1 MKHTMQYSVGD
12 EVAHVPSNEADEFN
26 SVAKSQ
32 NITPEPIFT
41 YRVSNKSGDVQQLD
55 VPKAEYEE
63 FAKTAAD
70 NGYKI
75 EPLRLMTMEDGTER
89 FFSARE
95 LRAFTRS
102 DEYLNSPDGVEA
114 KRRQE
119 AANAEMERME
129 AERPGFLSELGRNM
143 FTAGGIREV
152 AEDSAWAKPYAYA
165 NDLANALVGGL
176 LKGSAK
182 IEQGIGHLV
191 GSDWLVNDAKGGQA
205 LVERNLPTD
214 MLDTKKPGA
223 VNKVLDVGKGVAEVS
238 GEFAPSMIPG
248 VGQAYAASL
257 VGAGSTIR
265 YMQVYDDAIAHGC
278 EPERAIA
285 LASLGATVDAGQN
298 MLLMGKFKG
307 IWKGE
312 QAQLAQAAKEGLVRR
327 LTKDTLKTGAIMSG
341 GGMSQD
347 VIDQAAEGAYWLDVG
362 RTAKVGFD
370 QFIEGG
376 LFHLVNTGAHNAT
389 RIKWGDE
396 AKGIPAGAARD
407 MMEAPE
413 GRALVFSNS
422 PEAAQKIYMAR
433 RRGEN
438 VSRKMIE
445 DLGLSGD
452 TARTVADRNAI
463 GDRLV
468 EDYLAFKERVRTKM
482 DDVQAASLADEIASR
497 SDEGVNN
504 PAFEKVWFKAVE
516 QIKDARELDDPERRK
531 QIVDEAVKTTETKGE
546 RLLRQKAVAK
556 YNRERAAED
565 AERRA
570 ESEKAAAGEQQPMKV
585 ELYDVN
591 GNRIEP
597 VSAAEEPVKAPE
609 DAKKATETP
618 AEATK
623 QTAEAPVEVPKT
635 PDVRKSAENPPP
647 TASEEVAPNKE
658 TPVAP
663 SAPTPVLERP
673 AASAADE
680 APKKTAVEEYEGR
693 LGAKTKDGRPVAPFT
708 PGLRNGVGSTKDF
721 RDKRLAEMGTDF
733 EHATYEQLQQIT
745 NEKNEIE
752 NRSKKIEKDWYA
764 SLPDG
769 TIVHPGEGQ
778 AGCAIMKV
786 DGKWYN
792 LNADGKLDHQQL
804 DHNGKPLGSPYR
816 VEHNIG
822 SVTTPIPESSRVE
835 TPKTDAKSRVGQPEA
850 TPSAHTPVQER
861 PTESTAGEMVELS
874 SFRGYRIKGRS
885 SVYGEN
891 AHKLSKEDLDELE
904 RRVRAFIKIDGA
916 RRVSAADT
924 WNNAKE
930 RDYYKAELALSEF
943 EDTHPGTVSLDMIS
957 NGPQRQTT
965 QGIKSSIEWL
975 EGKVREEEAKKDGR
989 TSEIDGRTSEI
1000 ASDTELDY
1008 RSWLKKYKLRDSKK
1022 LRAEFERRLKFAKSL
1037 EENPPADTPN
1047 TEADGA
1053 HSTNA
1058 VQEDVSEAVLDR
1070 PTETRAG
1077 GSSPKERF
1085 EQRVVLGRGGNKV
1098 VAAVGKVL
1106 SKEQAEHVAKALE
1119 AAGVKYPSVVEKQ
1132 GKYSVSYFSSED
1144 TDKVISVINEL
1155 KQKTKSEIKKES
1167 EENAAEERARLAEQE
1182 RTLFLQNHGAE
1193 SGIVEKM
1200 GFVNNTQKQAVVD
1213 AMLDNPTNKDWR
1225 RHLSI
1230 QSGKVL
1236 KFLKE
1241 NGVDVSAIKDPDSL
1255 RKALIDFK
1263 ENTASTKAEP
1273 PDESATGAKNQPE
1286 VSEKRV
1292 GKPASPELEQKN
1304 GTNSRS
1310 LSDAV
1315 RELMA
1320 AKDDLR
1326 SVERPT
1332 WTDKDTAEDKQKY
1345 HDEIIAPREKRIA
1358 ELEAEID
1365 SKRAPATDFE
1375 PFNGKTNPKKA
1386 AKLVADF
1393 VLNPSVGT
1401 NSSIMSPFH
1410 DKKNGV
1416 VVATDGRIMIA
1427 TKHGFDPNGKSDDAF
1442 PNWKELVKFTEQY
1455 IASNGGSTVSVNPT
1469 AIIGACKNAVR
1480 FARTTGADEDKTIIA
1495 IKFGDRVK
1503 LYSTK
1508 YMMKAAKA
1516 MEANGISEIT
1526 SGNGTGPSIAKN
1538 ADTTIIL
1545 AGLRGVDPNDVGR
1558 FDGADIVVNGHNG
1571 RIIAAPERTDT
1582 GYQYGHERLDQLKA
1596 DYESYR
1602 ARNVKTAKDTNLYKL
1617 IVEAR
1622 KKGVS
1627 DPKAIYDGGKLNNKF
1642 DQLKP
1647 ELKEDFAK
1655 WVNAESDEKTAEL
1668 IAEYMMENDKY
1679 PSNKKERLREIA
1691 KIEKRI
1697 GAEDEIEGLI
1707 MRSDEARRFLGTD
1720 KPKAEAKPVEE
1731 KKAADENPVA
1741 EDKPVEP
1748 TNGGED
1754 PADEPSRTKESVR
1767 LGFEISDL
1775 IFKHLKAQATAKNN
1789 ASGRKLKD
1797 EAKAALVNR
1806 LSSLTDAEYADV
1818 KGRLKEIMS
1827 DAGLDPKKSGY
1838 VQAIFNAETAKR
1850 NAAKPKQEPKK
1861 LSLADAI
1868 AERVK
1873 SVEKEDWTAADKA
1886 TDAIR
1891 EAMESAT
1898 DEELASAYKDAA
1910 SKSTNVH
1917 RGIASELK
1925 HEIEGRGKTVRD
1937 TSELDSYLAG
1947 KKPMEAARIRKT
1959 LEKRIDFGGDV
1970 GVTTEAELVDKA
1982 VKGGKSVVTAEVTTS
1997 KSGKPKVNFLMDGN
2011 FITATAANYAKA
2023 RGVKTDENS
2032 LARASEHLTLYSAV
2046 DAHETYMKSKGFTG
2060 GRIESYTSDKA
2071 IEELLLQ
2078 RRFSNPLT
2086 PSDNVLAKA
2095 LREVKD
2101 ARIKRGDWD
2110 PGSVLGKDTKP
2121 AEPEAPKAKP
2131 GKFTDS
2137 VYETYRSELSFRDG
2151 AKIFA
2156 EDALDT
2162 ARAKLDERIKKA
2174 EKAMEDSRGDNGTYK
2189 DEAAFD
2195 ENAELVETLKGKRK
2209 ELNEIGERIKHGFDD
2224 RAPKGE
2230 THAWLREV
2238 LSDINS
2244 VEKIDDYED
2253 IGDFVSRRGE
2263 KRTGIKSIDKFN
2275 DKWYDEIDGRADP
2288 STIGYGIEISW
2299 NEADRRIAD
2308 YARTY
2313 LEEDISFDKGVYDK
2327 LSDAEKRAFDKLVDK
2342 LDDAKDM
2349 ALNTDSTIEDARRYV
2364 EAHEAIRTYEESAKK
2379 YQSLMRD
2386 KDGRPVLFTD
2396 KGRADEMA
2404 RDAAGGMV
2412 RAIGSGD
2419 KSAAGSAES
2428 ALRLS
2433 VENGAEI
2440 PSKADVEKMA
2450 AELPEAKR
2458 EAFVKYMDGWREYAK
2473 SMKDKPS
2480 IADEASKLADEVD
2493 AAIAVEEAESA
2504 SGRPD
2509 SAPSGRGTG
2518 ALPQDEPLPQGTTT
2532 TGKMRGIVTPQS
2544 FLKEA
2549 RKLFPDVAIRGKGT
2563 MRMPKWAAGHF
2574 EGAYR
2579 VIRSRDMNAI
2589 RTITHELGHELEYLT
2604 RYDLPR
2610 TPAAKRDLS
2619 DLGHQLYPSGPG
2631 MPKPNSYI
2639 GEGFAEYIRGYICNA
2654 QNLHQVAPD
2663 MDAWFRGNFKA
2674 KHPEIVKKID
2684 RLRDMVQT
2692 MKEQSAADT
2701 LRGFRHPATT
2711 VVERAWKKVTEFAS
2725 SENWNDS
2732 ASTILKGMKKSG
2744 IDKLFHWQDEF
2755 RELEAAVKAG
2765 DTVRA
2770 QRLAA
2775 SVSDKIANHPYL
2787 FPTITRGTAS
2797 QRVMDMARHGT
2808 TSLLGNVKT
2817 GESLKEIF
2825 SDFSHKEQEAW
2836 KDYAVARHGLEN
2848 YYAKGLEFGM
2858 PKDVLEEVVRQ
2869 YDSPKFQQALQRVTD
2884 YSHRILHLG
2893 VDSGLISQET
2903 YDSIVQNH
2911 PIYIRVTRR
2920 KAEDGAGTKQGGAAI
2935 NKRTG
2940 GFENILD
2947 PIDAMLMDQ
2956 EKFLRACFQ
2965 ARSMQLIVGAA
2976 NRAKLANLKSIRD
2989 NGGPNTSTVNPANQS
3004 HIAVGAYW
3012 PIEVP
3017 NAQEKVTF
3025 AAGKLKQG
3033 LKEAADDYSARTGED
3048 AIPIH
3053 EFINDLATYTDPMGN
3068 ASMLSIFRD
3077 KPSNGKHNLV
3087 SVYVDGRLHTYELP
3101 DMKWANM
3108 LTDVYDKSDFN
3119 RAERMFGL
3127 ATAGIRLGATTI
3139 NPGFAIRNGIRD
3151 SLHSAVM
3158 SESGALPML
3167 GTLNGMLNQLT
3178 GKEAAQMFR
3187 SMGGHMSDLVG
3198 ITKEQKWH
3206 HGGQVALAQNPL
3218 QSLQAYGVVDWALM
3232 KPVIKVTSD
3241 ILSLPE
3247 LGPRIREFNGILQKC
3262 RAAGLTEDVSAMLAM
3277 SHAKDVSID
3286 FQRAGRYMKHI
3297 NHYYPFSNAMWR
3309 GTEQS
3314 ARNLG
3319 LLNALPHQFEDRNLQ
3334 RGMKTV
3340 GKGLAYITSWAAT
3353 LAMLEMS
3360 GDEEDRRQAFEREP
3374 KEKWEYEHV
3383 GDWRIPLPFEMGY
3396 IFGALPKAAV
3406 YEMYGDKGAIKE
3418 CLKSFS
3424 QAIPLKYLDPEIA
3437 LGSVSLFTPI
3447 IGLLKNEDYRGRAIV
3462 PEHIKENR
3470 VKEDW
3475 YTQYTT
3481 ELSKKIGGAIGES
3494 PAQIEYL
3501 LDSYT
3506 GGLYRRTALAVENIG
3521 DTSRLQQ
3528 GRGFSMLDTLRAR
3541 PQANRLV
3548 GDFYKFGEEAKQK
3561 LGSGKISLE
3570 EYGKF
3575 ASMNGTKE
3583 ELTAKFNAMREIRA
3597 DKSIPLAEQDER
3609 VNEIAKEV
3617 NDAIR
3622 DFNARDDYRQRGIA
3636 YAASHLTGSTLESL
3650 DDETR
3655 RQYTDLLKDVPTGEI
3670 VQALIRFGNETVLV
3684 KQKGVKVP
3692 HQRWSNKNINER
3704 VNRLLMIMQRR

>member
-119 AANAEMERME
+119 EANAEMARME

-152 AEDSAWAKPYAYA
+152 AEDSAWARPYAYA

-452 TARTVADRNAI
+452 TSRTVADRNAI

-546 RLLRQKAVAK
+546 RLQRQRAVAK

-570 ESEKAAAGEQQPMKV
+570 EAEKAAAGEQKPMKV

-591 GNRIEP
+591 GKRIEP

-609 DAKKATETP
+609 EAMESPETP
-618 AEATK
+618 AETTK
-623 QTAEAPVEVPKT
+623 TTSEAPVEVPKT
-635 PDVRKSAENPPP
+635 PDARESAENPPP
-647 TASEEVAPNKE
+647 TASAEAGTNKE

-663 SAPTPVLERP
+663 SAPSPVLARP
-673 AASAADE
+673 AASATAEKPAEPETRIGIVERTARGNAAGLVDSPSASMSAIVPEEAYGAIRQLDREHDIVKVLGRIATNKSGTVYIDVAERVGGNIIGKRYFIDTHRGTHELQGGSVDHTEEWRSSGYLDELDNTNHAGSGKE
-680 APKKTAVEEYEGR
+680 APKTAPDVPKTAEVVSKTETAAPEASSESGARYSEWSDKMLNER
-693 LGAKTKDGRPVAPFT
+693 LARLKMSRASITEKNKNRTASKNVIDREISAIEAEIAKRNPPESGSVASADM
-708 PGLRNGVGSTKDF
+708 NDAKKSTKTTENP
-721 RDKRLAEMGTDF
+721 AE
-733 EHATYEQLQQIT
+733 
-745 NEKNEIE
+745 K
-752 NRSKKIEKDWYA
+752 
-764 SLPDG
+764 P
-769 TIVHPGEGQ
+769 
-778 AGCAIMKV
+778 AG
-786 DGKWYN
+786 G
-792 LNADGKLDHQQL
+792 
-804 DHNGKPLGSPYR
+804 
-816 VEHNIG
+816 
-822 SVTTPIPESSRVE
+822 
-835 TPKTDAKSRVGQPEA
+835 
-850 TPSAHTPVQER
+850 
-861 PTESTAGEMVELS
+861 
-874 SFRGYRIKGRS
+874 
-885 SVYGEN
+885 
-891 AHKLSKEDLDELE
+891 
-904 RRVRAFIKIDGA
+904 
-916 RRVSAADT
+916 ADT
-924 WNNAKE
+924 
-930 RDYYKAELALSEF
+930 
-943 EDTHPGTVSLDMIS
+943 
-957 NGPQRQTT
+957 
-965 QGIKSSIEWL
+965 
-975 EGKVREEEAKKDGR
+975 
-989 TSEIDGRTSEI
+989 
-1000 ASDTELDY
+1000 
-1008 RSWLKKYKLRDSKK
+1008 
-1022 LRAEFERRLKFAKSL
+1022 
-1037 EENPPADTPN
+1037 
-1047 TEADGA
+1047 
-1053 HSTNA
+1053 
-1058 VQEDVSEAVLDR
+1058 
-1070 PTETRAG
+1070 
-1077 GSSPKERF
+1077 
-1085 EQRVVLGRGGNKV
+1085 
-1098 VAAVGKVL
+1098 
-1106 SKEQAEHVAKALE
+1106 
-1119 AAGVKYPSVVEKQ
+1119 
-1132 GKYSVSYFSSED
+1132 
-1144 TDKVISVINEL
+1144 
-1155 KQKTKSEIKKES
+1155 
-1167 EENAAEERARLAEQE
+1167 
-1182 RTLFLQNHGAE
+1182 
-1193 SGIVEKM
+1193 
-1200 GFVNNTQKQAVVD
+1200 
-1213 AMLDNPTNKDWR
+1213 
-1225 RHLSI
+1225 
-1230 QSGKVL
+1230 
-1236 KFLKE
+1236 
-1241 NGVDVSAIKDPDSL
+1241 
-1255 RKALIDFK
+1255 
-1263 ENTASTKAEP
+1263 
-1273 PDESATGAKNQPE
+1273 
-1286 VSEKRV
+1286 
-1292 GKPASPELEQKN
+1292 QKN

-1345 HDEIIAPREKRIA
+1345 HDEIIAPREKRIS

-1365 SKRAPATDFE
+1365 SKRAPATDFAD
-1375 PFNGKTNPKKA
+1375 FYGKPDPKKA
-1386 AKLVADF
+1386 AKVLADF
-1393 VLNPSVGT
+1393 TYKQDKKEVSKKIHDDLSRVY
-1401 NSSIMSPFH
+1401 H
-1410 DKKNGV
+1410 DKKAGLA
-1416 VVATDGRIMIA
+1416 VASDGRILIA
-1427 TKHGFDPNGKSDDAF
+1427 SKHGFDPNADNGDVAF
-1442 PNWKELVKFTEQY
+1442 PNWRHIVGPTDTNSKLAAK
-1455 IASNGGSTVSVNPT
+1455 VNPT
-1469 AIIGACKNAVR
+1469 ELAKVC
-1480 FARTTGADEDKTIIA
+1480 KTISSLAKATDGEGEHGPLVA
-1495 IKFGDRVK
+1495 INFGGNHVSYFSASQLAK
-1503 LYSTK
+1503 V
-1508 YMMKAAKA
+1508 AKA
-1516 MEANGISEIT
+1516 MEANGITELRTSEEFNHPAIASNGDTSIVIMPYHISDIET
-1526 SGNGTGPSIAKN
+1526 SG
-1538 ADTTIIL
+1538 
-1545 AGLRGVDPNDVGR
+1545 RGDWSH
-1558 FDGADIVVNGHNG
+1558 FIVNGHNG
-1571 RIIAAPERTDT
+1571 RIITAPERTDT

-1731 KKAADENPVA
+1731 KKAADEKPVA

-1806 LSSLTDAEYADV
+1806 ISSLTDAEYADV

-1850 NAAKPKQEPKK
+1850 NAAKRNAAKPKQEPKAELSSVYENEAVKSAYDKIVDANIDLEAAKKKPNNTMEQVAIAKRRDAARKELAAALKDIDTAALEKSKDEILGGITPEEVKKKGYLALLGRNSTDMIHAIEKELKAREAEPAKAEQKK

-2032 LARASEHLTLYSAV
+2032 LARASEHLTLYAAV
-2046 DAHETYMKSKGFTG
+2046 DAYEARMKSKGFTG
-2060 GRIESYTSDKA
+2060 GKIESYTSDKD
-2071 IEELLLQ
+2071 IENLLLQ
-2078 RRFSNPLT
+2078 RKFSNPLI
-2086 PSDNVLAKA
+2086 PADNVLANA
-2095 LREVKD
+2095 LREVKE
-2101 ARIKRGDWD
+2101 ARIKRGDWN
-2110 PGSVLGKDTKP
+2110 PGSVLGKEAKP

-2162 ARAKLDERIKKA
+2162 ARAKLDERIEKA

-2288 STIGYGIEISW
+2288 STIDYGIETSW
-2299 NEADRRIAD
+2299 TEADRRIAD

-2313 LEEDISFDKGVYDK
+2313 LEEDISFDKDVYDK

-2493 AAIAVEEAESA
+2493 AAIAAEEAEGT

-2509 SAPSGRGTG
+2509 AAPSGRGTG

-2549 RKLFPDVAIRGKGT
+2549 RRLFPDVAIRGKGT
-2563 MRMPKWAAGHF
+2563 MRMSKWAAGHF

-2825 SDFSHKEQEAW
+2825 ADFSHKEQEAW

-2903 YDSIVQNH
+2903 YDSIVKNH
-2911 PIYIRVTRR
+2911 PIYVRITRR

-3087 SVYVDGRLHTYELP
+3087 SVYVDGKLHTYELP

-3119 RAERMFGL
+3119 WAERTFGL

-3158 SESGALPML
+3158 SESGAIPML

-3198 ITKEQKWH
+3198 VTKEQKWE
-3206 HGGQVALAQNPL
+3206 HGGKVALAQNKL
-3218 QSLQAYGVVDWALM
+3218 QLMKSYGWDWLLM
-3232 KPVIKVTSD
+3232 KPVIKATSD
-3241 ILSLPE
+3241 ILSYPE
-3247 LGPRIREFNGILQKC
+3247 LGPRVREFNGILQKC

-3277 SHAKDVSID
+3277 SHAKDISID

-3297 NHYYPFSNAMWR
+3297 NHFIPFSNAMWR
-3309 GTEQS
+3309 GTEQTV
-3314 ARNLG
+3314 RNLG

-3360 GDEEDRRQAFEREP
+3360 GDEEYRRQAFEREP

-3424 QAIPLKYLDPEIA
+3424 QAIPSKYLDPEIA

-3462 PEHIKENR
+3462 PDHIKENR

-3670 VQALIRFGNETVLV
+3670 VQALIRFGNETILV

>member
-55 VPKAEYEE
+55 VPKAEYDE

-119 AANAEMERME
+119 AANAEMARIK

-143 FTAGGIREV
+143 FTSGGIREV
-152 AEDSAWAKPYAYA
+152 AEDSAWARPYAYA

-238 GEFAPSMIPG
+238 GEFAPSIIPG

-482 DDVQAASLADEIASR
+482 DDVQAASLAEEIASR

-546 RLLRQKAVAK
+546 RLQRQKAVAK

-570 ESEKAAAGEQQPMKV
+570 EAEKSAAGEQQPMKV

-591 GNRIEP
+591 GKRIEP
-597 VSAAEEPVKAPE
+597 VSAAEEPVKASEPP
-609 DAKKATETP
+609 ETP
-618 AEATK
+618 AETPKTPPEAH
-623 QTAEAPVEVPKT
+623 AEMPKT
-635 PDVRKSAENPPP
+635 PDARESAENPSP
-647 TASEEVAPNKE
+647 TASAEAGPNKE

-663 SAPTPVLERP
+663 SAPSPVL
-673 AASAADE
+673 A
-680 APKKTAVEEYEGR
+680 
-693 LGAKTKDGRPVAPFT
+693 
-708 PGLRNGVGSTKDF
+708 
-721 RDKRLAEMGTDF
+721 
-733 EHATYEQLQQIT
+733 
-745 NEKNEIE
+745 
-752 NRSKKIEKDWYA
+752 
-764 SLPDG
+764 
-769 TIVHPGEGQ
+769 
-778 AGCAIMKV
+778 
-786 DGKWYN
+786 
-792 LNADGKLDHQQL
+792 
-804 DHNGKPLGSPYR
+804 
-816 VEHNIG
+816 
-822 SVTTPIPESSRVE
+822 
-835 TPKTDAKSRVGQPEA
+835 
-850 TPSAHTPVQER
+850 
-861 PTESTAGEMVELS
+861 
-874 SFRGYRIKGRS
+874 
-885 SVYGEN
+885 
-891 AHKLSKEDLDELE
+891 
-904 RRVRAFIKIDGA
+904 
-916 RRVSAADT
+916 
-924 WNNAKE
+924 
-930 RDYYKAELALSEF
+930 
-943 EDTHPGTVSLDMIS
+943 
-957 NGPQRQTT
+957 
-965 QGIKSSIEWL
+965 
-975 EGKVREEEAKKDGR
+975 
-989 TSEIDGRTSEI
+989 
-1000 ASDTELDY
+1000 
-1008 RSWLKKYKLRDSKK
+1008 
-1022 LRAEFERRLKFAKSL
+1022 
-1037 EENPPADTPN
+1037 
-1047 TEADGA
+1047 
-1053 HSTNA
+1053 
-1058 VQEDVSEAVLDR
+1058 R

-1085 EQRVVLGRGGNKV
+1085 EQRVILGRGVNKV

-1155 KQKTKSEIKKES
+1155 NPKTKSEIKRES
-1167 EENAAEERARLAEQE
+1167 EEKAAEERARLAEQE
-1182 RTLFLQNHGAE
+1182 RTLFLQKHGAE

-1273 PDESATGAKNQPE
+1273 PDESATGVKNQPE

-1292 GKPASPELEQKN
+1292 GKPESPELEQKN
-1304 GTNSRS
+1304 GTKPRS

-1401 NSSIMSPFH
+1401 NSSVMYPFH

-1442 PNWKELVKFTEQY
+1442 PNWKELVKFTEQD

-1480 FARTTGADEDKTIIA
+1480 FARTTGADEDRTFIA

-1731 KKAADENPVA
+1731 KKAADEKPVA

-1850 NAAKPKQEPKK
+1850 NAAKPKQEPKAESSSVYENEAVKSAYDKIVDANIDLEAAKKKPNNMMEQVAIAKRRDAARKELAAALKDVDTAALEKSKDEILGGITPEEVKRKGYFALLGRHSTDMIHAIEKELKAREAEPAKAEQKK

-1959 LEKRIDFGGDV
+1959 LEKRIDFGGYV

-2032 LARASEHLTLYSAV
+2032 LARASEHLTLYAAV
-2046 DAHETYMKSKGFTG
+2046 DAYEARMKSKGFTG
-2060 GRIESYTSDKA
+2060 GKIESYTSDKD
-2071 IEELLLQ
+2071 IENLLLQ
-2078 RRFSNPLT
+2078 RKFSNPLI
-2086 PSDNVLAKA
+2086 PADNVLANA
-2095 LREVKD
+2095 LREVKE
-2101 ARIKRGDWD
+2101 ARIKRGDWN
-2110 PGSVLGKDTKP
+2110 PGSVLGKEAKP
-2121 AEPEAPKAKP
+2121 AEPETTKAKP

-2162 ARAKLDERIKKA
+2162 ARAKLDERIEKA

-2209 ELNEIGERIKHGFDD
+2209 ELNEIGERIKHGFHD

-2288 STIGYGIEISW
+2288 STIDYGIETSW
-2299 NEADRRIAD
+2299 TEADRRIAD

-2313 LEEDISFDKGVYDK
+2313 LEEDISFDKDVYDK

-2428 ALRLS
+2428 ALLLS

-2493 AAIAVEEAESA
+2493 AAIAAEEAEGA

-2509 SAPSGRGTG
+2509 AAPSGRGTG

-2808 TSLLGNVKT
+2808 TSLLGNTRT

-2825 SDFSHKEQEAW
+2825 ADFSHKEQEAW

-3048 AIPIH
+3048 AIPLH

-3077 KPSNGKHNLV
+3077 KPSQGKHNLV
-3087 SVYVDGRLHTYELP
+3087 SVYVDGKLHTYELP

-3119 RAERMFGL
+3119 WAERAFGF

-3198 ITKEQKWH
+3198 ITKEQKWE
-3206 HGGQVALAQNPL
+3206 HGGKVALAQNKL
-3218 QSLQAYGVVDWALM
+3218 QLMKSYGWDWLLM
-3232 KPVIKVTSD
+3232 KPVIKATSD
-3241 ILSLPE
+3241 ILSFPE
-3247 LGPRIREFNGILQKC
+3247 LGPRVREFNCILQKC

-3277 SHAKDVSID
+3277 SHAKDISID

-3297 NHYYPFSNAMWR
+3297 NHFYPFSNAMWR
-3309 GTEQS
+3309 GTEQTV
-3314 ARNLG
+3314 RNLG

-3360 GDEEDRRQAFEREP
+3360 GDEEERRQAFEREP

-3462 PEHIKENR
+3462 PDHIKENR

-3506 GGLYRRTALAVENIG
+3506 GGFYRRTALAVENIG

-3561 LGSGKISLE
+3561 LGSGKLSLE

-3704 VNRLLMIMQRR
+3704 VNRLLMLMQKR

>member
-152 AEDSAWAKPYAYA
+152 AEDSAWARPYAYA

-191 GSDWLVNDAKGGQA
+191 GSDWLVNDANGGQA

-312 QAQLAQAAKEGLVRR
+312 QAQLARAAKEGLVRR

-497 SDEGVNN
+497 SDEGMNN

-531 QIVDEAVKTTETKGE
+531 QIVDDAVKTTETKGE
-546 RLLRQKAVAK
+546 RLQRQKAVAK

-570 ESEKAAAGEQQPMKV
+570 EAEKAAAGEQQPMKV

-591 GNRIEP
+591 GKRIEP
-597 VSAAEEPVKAPE
+597 VSVSEEPVKVPEEAQKAPE
-609 DAKKATETP
+609 TH
-618 AEATK
+618 AEAPK
-623 QTAEAPVEVPKT
+623 PTAEAPVEAPKT
-635 PDVRKSAENPPP
+635 PDARESAENPSP
-647 TASEEVAPNKE
+647 TASAEAGPNKE

-663 SAPTPVLERP
+663 SAPSHVLARP
-673 AASAADE
+673 AASAPAE
-680 APKKTAVEEYEGR
+680 APKTEAKTPAETPKAESEGVHETGETVPEAGKEAPKTAPDVPKTAEVVSKTETAAPEASSES
-693 LGAKTKDGRPVAPFT
+693 GARY
-708 PGLRNGVGSTKDF
+708 SEWS
-721 RDKRLAEMGTDF
+721 DKMLNERLARLKMSR
-733 EHATYEQLQQIT
+733 ASIT
-745 NEKNEIE
+745 EKNKNRTASKNVVDREI
-752 NRSKKIEKDWYA
+752 SAIEAEIAKRN
-764 SLPDG
+764 P
-769 TIVHPGEGQ
+769 PE
-778 AGCAIMKV
+778 
-786 DGKWYN
+786 
-792 LNADGKLDHQQL
+792 
-804 DHNGKPLGSPYR
+804 
-816 VEHNIG
+816 IG
-822 SVTTPIPESSRVE
+822 SVASADMN
-835 TPKTDAKSRVGQPEA
+835 DAKKS
-850 TPSAHTPVQER
+850 TKT
-861 PTESTAGEMVELS
+861 TENPAEKPAG
-874 SFRGYRIKGRS
+874 G
-885 SVYGEN
+885 
-891 AHKLSKEDLDELE
+891 
-904 RRVRAFIKIDGA
+904 
-916 RRVSAADT
+916 ADT
-924 WNNAKE
+924 
-930 RDYYKAELALSEF
+930 
-943 EDTHPGTVSLDMIS
+943 
-957 NGPQRQTT
+957 
-965 QGIKSSIEWL
+965 
-975 EGKVREEEAKKDGR
+975 
-989 TSEIDGRTSEI
+989 
-1000 ASDTELDY
+1000 
-1008 RSWLKKYKLRDSKK
+1008 
-1022 LRAEFERRLKFAKSL
+1022 
-1037 EENPPADTPN
+1037 
-1047 TEADGA
+1047 
-1053 HSTNA
+1053 
-1058 VQEDVSEAVLDR
+1058 
-1070 PTETRAG
+1070 
-1077 GSSPKERF
+1077 
-1085 EQRVVLGRGGNKV
+1085 
-1098 VAAVGKVL
+1098 
-1106 SKEQAEHVAKALE
+1106 
-1119 AAGVKYPSVVEKQ
+1119 
-1132 GKYSVSYFSSED
+1132 
-1144 TDKVISVINEL
+1144 
-1155 KQKTKSEIKKES
+1155 
-1167 EENAAEERARLAEQE
+1167 
-1182 RTLFLQNHGAE
+1182 
-1193 SGIVEKM
+1193 
-1200 GFVNNTQKQAVVD
+1200 
-1213 AMLDNPTNKDWR
+1213 
-1225 RHLSI
+1225 
-1230 QSGKVL
+1230 
-1236 KFLKE
+1236 
-1241 NGVDVSAIKDPDSL
+1241 
-1255 RKALIDFK
+1255 
-1263 ENTASTKAEP
+1263 
-1273 PDESATGAKNQPE
+1273 
-1286 VSEKRV
+1286 
-1292 GKPASPELEQKN
+1292 QKN

-1365 SKRAPATDFE
+1365 SKRSPATEFE

-1401 NSSIMSPFH
+1401 NSSMMSPFH

-1442 PNWKELVKFTEQY
+1442 PNWKELVKVTEQD

-1480 FARTTGADEDKTIIA
+1480 FARATGADVDKTCIA

-1503 LYSTK
+1503 LYNAE

-1538 ADTTIIL
+1538 SDTTIII
-1545 AGLRGVDPNDVGR
+1545 AGLRGMDPNDVGR
-1558 FDGADIVVNGHNG
+1558 FDGANVVVNGHNG
-1571 RIIAAPERTDT
+1571 RIISAPSRTDT
-1582 GYQYGHERLDQLKA
+1582 GYQYGHERLKRER
-1596 DYESYR
+1596 ESYE
-1602 ARNVKTAKDTNLYKL
+1602 KYQKEKL
-1617 IVEAR
+1617 DFAR
-1622 KKGVS
+1622 KTTFYAAIEKAMKAGET
-1627 DPKAIYDGGKLNNKF
+1627 DPEKIYDSTLPPEGSRKSF
-1642 DQLKP
+1642 DTPFAKLKP
-1647 ELKEDFAK
+1647 EVQKDFTNI
-1655 WVNAESDEKTAEL
+1655 VNSKDMDEVAQK
-1668 IAEYMMENDKY
+1668 IAEYAMEHDH
-1679 PSNKKERLREIA
+1679 SGHDRKEMLRKIT

-1707 MRSDEARRFLGTD
+1707 MRSDEARKFLGID
-1720 KPKAEAKPVEE
+1720 KPKAEAKPSGT
-1731 KKAADENPVA
+1731 KA
-1741 EDKPVEP
+1741 EDKPVVQKPAEDKTAAVEKPAEP
-1748 TNGGED
+1748 TKVED
-1754 PADEPSRTKESVR
+1754 APAEEVSDAKKSAR

-1797 EAKAALVNR
+1797 EAKAALVDR

-1827 DAGLDPKKSGY
+1827 DAGIDPKKSGY

-1850 NAAKPKQEPKK
+1850 NAAKPKREPKAESSSVYENEAVKSAYDKIVDANIDLEAAKKKPNNMMEQVAIAKRRDAARKELAAALKDVDTAALEKSKDEILGGITPEEVKKKGYLALLGRHSTDMIHAIEKELKAREAEPAKAEQKK

-1937 TSELDSYLAG
+1937 TIELDSYLAG

-1982 VKGGKSVVTAEVTTS
+1982 VKGGKSVVTAVVTTS
-1997 KSGKPKVNFLMDGN
+1997 KNGKPKVNFLMDGN

-2032 LARASEHLTLYSAV
+2032 LARASEHLTLYAAV
-2046 DAHETYMKSKGFTG
+2046 DAYEARMKSKGFTG
-2060 GRIESYTSDKA
+2060 GKIESYTSDKD
-2071 IEELLLQ
+2071 IENLLLQ
-2078 RRFSNPLT
+2078 RKFSNPLI
-2086 PSDNVLAKA
+2086 PADNVLANA
-2095 LREVKD
+2095 LREVKE
-2101 ARIKRGDWD
+2101 ARIKRGDWN
-2110 PGSVLGKDTKP
+2110 PGSVLGKEAKP
-2121 AEPEAPKAKP
+2121 AEPETPKAKP

-2162 ARAKLDERIKKA
+2162 ARAKLDERIEKA

-2195 ENAELVETLKGKRK
+2195 GNAELVETLKGKRK

-2288 STIGYGIEISW
+2288 STIDYGIETSW
-2299 NEADRRIAD
+2299 TEADRRIAD

-2313 LEEDISFDKGVYDK
+2313 LEEDISFDKDVYDK

-2493 AAIAVEEAESA
+2493 AAIAAEEAEGA

-2509 SAPSGRGTG
+2509 AAPSGRGTG

-2631 MPKPNSYI
+2631 TPKPNSYI

-2770 QRLAA
+2770 QRLAV

-2808 TSLLGNVKT
+2808 TSLLGNTRT

-2825 SDFSHKEQEAW
+2825 ADFSHKEQEAW

-3077 KPSNGKHNLV
+3077 KPSQGKHNLV
-3087 SVYVDGRLHTYELP
+3087 SVYVDGKLHTYELP

-3470 VKEDW
+3470 IKEDW

>member
-55 VPKAEYEE
+55 IPKAEYDE

-102 DEYLNSPDGVEA
+102 DEYLNSPDGAEA
-114 KRRQE
+114 KKRQE
-119 AANAEMERME
+119 ALKAEWARMD
-129 AERPGFLSELGRNM
+129 AERPGFWSELGKNL
-143 FTAGGIREV
+143 FTANGIREV
-152 AEDSAWAKPYAYA
+152 AEESAWAKPYAYA

-182 IEQGIGHLV
+182 IEQGVGHLV

-205 LVERNLPTD
+205 WVERNLPTD

-265 YMQVYDDAIAHGC
+265 YMQVYDDAIQHGC

-389 RIKWGDE
+389 RIKWGDD

-422 PEAAQKIYMAR
+422 PEAAEKIYMAR

-497 SDEGVNN
+497 SEEGVNN

-531 QIVDEAVKTTETKGE
+531 QIVDEAVKTTETRGE
-546 RLLRQKAVAK
+546 RLQRQRAVAK

-570 ESEKAAAGEQQPMKV
+570 EAEKAAAGEQKQMKV

-591 GNRIEP
+591 GKRIEP
-597 VSAAEEPVKAPE
+597 NPSVKAPE
-609 DAKKATETP
+609 EAPEAPETP
-618 AEATK
+618 AETPK
-623 QTAEAPVEVPKT
+623 TTPEAPAEVPKT
-635 PDVRKSAENPPP
+635 PDARESAENPSP
-647 TASEEVAPNKE
+647 TASAEAGPNKE

-663 SAPTPVLERP
+663 SAPSPVLARP
-673 AASAADE
+673 AASAPAE
-680 APKKTAVEEYEGR
+680 APKTE
-693 LGAKTKDGRPVAPFT
+693 AKTPA
-708 PGLRNGVGSTKDF
+708 
-721 RDKRLAEMGTDF
+721 
-733 EHATYEQLQQIT
+733 
-745 NEKNEIE
+745 
-752 NRSKKIEKDWYA
+752 
-764 SLPDG
+764 
-769 TIVHPGEGQ
+769 
-778 AGCAIMKV
+778 
-786 DGKWYN
+786 
-792 LNADGKLDHQQL
+792 
-804 DHNGKPLGSPYR
+804 
-816 VEHNIG
+816 
-822 SVTTPIPESSRVE
+822 E
-835 TPKTDAKSRVGQPEA
+835 TPKAEAEVVHETGETVPEA
-850 TPSAHTPVQER
+850 GKEAPKTAPDVPKTAKEFPYSNNGDAVGNVGDSLELENGMVGEVSVRKNGTKKWVFNRGKRWTVDGGKTWHEGLKPGDRFTEDDYDNGKVPSNVHFSNQGSESGVWEVDYITKNGDYELKPVPKTAEVVSKTETAETGIGTKKAPEVAEKREER
-861 PTESTAGEMVELS
+861 P
-874 SFRGYRIKGRS
+874 
-885 SVYGEN
+885 
-891 AHKLSKEDLDELE
+891 
-904 RRVRAFIKIDGA
+904 
-916 RRVSAADT
+916 
-924 WNNAKE
+924 
-930 RDYYKAELALSEF
+930 
-943 EDTHPGTVSLDMIS
+943 
-957 NGPQRQTT
+957 
-965 QGIKSSIEWL
+965 
-975 EGKVREEEAKKDGR
+975 
-989 TSEIDGRTSEI
+989 
-1000 ASDTELDY
+1000 
-1008 RSWLKKYKLRDSKK
+1008 
-1022 LRAEFERRLKFAKSL
+1022 
-1037 EENPPADTPN
+1037 
-1047 TEADGA
+1047 
-1053 HSTNA
+1053 
-1058 VQEDVSEAVLDR
+1058 
-1070 PTETRAG
+1070 
-1077 GSSPKERF
+1077 
-1085 EQRVVLGRGGNKV
+1085 
-1098 VAAVGKVL
+1098 
-1106 SKEQAEHVAKALE
+1106 
-1119 AAGVKYPSVVEKQ
+1119 
-1132 GKYSVSYFSSED
+1132 
-1144 TDKVISVINEL
+1144 
-1155 KQKTKSEIKKES
+1155 
-1167 EENAAEERARLAEQE
+1167 
-1182 RTLFLQNHGAE
+1182 
-1193 SGIVEKM
+1193 
-1200 GFVNNTQKQAVVD
+1200 
-1213 AMLDNPTNKDWR
+1213 
-1225 RHLSI
+1225 
-1230 QSGKVL
+1230 
-1236 KFLKE
+1236 
-1241 NGVDVSAIKDPDSL
+1241 
-1255 RKALIDFK
+1255 
-1263 ENTASTKAEP
+1263 
-1273 PDESATGAKNQPE
+1273 ESA
-1286 VSEKRV
+1286 
-1292 GKPASPELEQKN
+1292 ELEQKN

-1326 SVERPT
+1326 EVENPT
-1332 WTDKDTAEDKQKY
+1332 WTEKDTAEDKQKY

-1365 SKRAPATDFE
+1365 SKRAPSADFAD
-1375 PFNGKTNPKKA
+1375 FDGKPDPKKA
-1386 AKLVADF
+1386 AKVLADF
-1393 VLNPSVGT
+1393 TYKQDKKEVSKKIHDDLSRVY
-1401 NSSIMSPFH
+1401 H
-1410 DKKNGV
+1410 DKEAGLA
-1416 VVATDGRIMIA
+1416 VASDGRILIA
-1427 TKHGFDPNGKSDDAF
+1427 SKHGFDPNADNGDVEF
-1442 PNWKELVKFTEQY
+1442 PNWRHIVGPTDTNSKLAAK
-1455 IASNGGSTVSVNPT
+1455 VNPT
-1469 AIIGACKNAVR
+1469 ELAKVC
-1480 FARTTGADEDKTIIA
+1480 KTISRLAKATDGEGEHGPLVA
-1495 IKFGDRVK
+1495 INFGGNHVSYFSASQLVK
-1503 LYSTK
+1503 V
-1508 YMMKAAKA
+1508 AKA
-1516 MEANGISEIT
+1516 MEANGITELRTSEEFNHPAIASNGDTSIVIMPYRNADIET
-1526 SGNGTGPSIAKN
+1526 SG
-1538 ADTTIIL
+1538 
-1545 AGLRGVDPNDVGR
+1545 RGDVSG
-1558 FDGADIVVNGHNG
+1558 FVVNGHNG
-1571 RIIAAPERTDT
+1571 RIITAPGRTDT
-1582 GYQYGHERLDQLKA
+1582 GFQYGHERLKTER
-1596 DYESYR
+1596 ESYEKYQKEKLDF
-1602 ARNVKTAKDTNLYKL
+1602 ARQTTFY
-1617 IVEAR
+1617 
-1622 KKGVS
+1622 
-1627 DPKAIYDGGKLNNKF
+1627 KAIEKAMKDGVTDPEKIYDSTLPPEESRMSVDTPFAK
-1642 DQLKP
+1642 LKP
-1647 ELKEDFAK
+1647 EVQKDFINI
-1655 WVNAESDEKTAEL
+1655 VNSKDMDEVAQK
-1668 IAEYMMENDKY
+1668 IAEYVMEHDHSGY
-1679 PSNKKERLREIA
+1679 GRKERLRDIA

-1731 KKAADENPVA
+1731 KKAADEKPVA
-1741 EDKPVEP
+1741 EEKPVEP
-1748 TNGGED
+1748 TKGGEA
-1754 PADEPSRTKESVR
+1754 PADEPSGTKESVR
-1767 LGFEISDL
+1767 LGVEISDL
-1775 IFKHLKAQATAKNN
+1775 IAKHLKAQATAKNN
-1789 ASGRKLKD
+1789 ASGRKFKD
-1797 EAKAALVNR
+1797 DAKTALVDR

-1818 KGRLKEIMS
+1818 KGRLKEIMN

-1850 NAAKPKQEPKK
+1850 NAAKPKPAAEKAPTYEKWIERTHVDDTPESRAEWVKK
-1861 LSLADAI
+1861 FGGKDGSGIDRQGNPVDDSGKLKVDDVKSI
-1868 AERVK
+1868 AEITDDDFASPRRNVGLPAIPENVSSAIGSNGRPIVIKKNIFEKNLKNHPELDAKTSRDIIEKSLYNPNLVGQSQPATKPNYKVAVRTGDKNAVTILDVK
-1873 SVEKEDWTAADKA
+1873 QDNDHVEIVGWRNIDAKGFERLKRQAA
-1886 TDAIR
+1886 R
-1891 EAMESAT
+1891 EGGQFLILQPSEEGQPGALSGRPSGVLTKGAESA
-1898 DEELASAYKDAA
+1898 
-1910 SKSTNVH
+1910 
-1917 RGIASELK
+1917 
-1925 HEIEGRGKTVRD
+1925 
-1937 TSELDSYLAG
+1937 
-1947 KKPMEAARIRKT
+1947 
-1959 LEKRIDFGGDV
+1959 KR
-1970 GVTTEAELVDKA
+1970 
-1982 VKGGKSVVTAEVTTS
+1982 
-1997 KSGKPKVNFLMDGN
+1997 
-2011 FITATAANYAKA
+2011 
-2023 RGVKTDENS
+2023 
-2032 LARASEHLTLYSAV
+2032 
-2046 DAHETYMKSKGFTG
+2046 
-2060 GRIESYTSDKA
+2060 
-2071 IEELLLQ
+2071 
-2078 RRFSNPLT
+2078 
-2086 PSDNVLAKA
+2086 
-2095 LREVKD
+2095 
-2101 ARIKRGDWD
+2101 
-2110 PGSVLGKDTKP
+2110 
-2121 AEPEAPKAKP
+2121 PEAPSTAQSIPESAAEGNAAKAKP
-2131 GKFTDS
+2131 GKFIDS
-2137 VYETYRSELSFRDG
+2137 VYETYDSAPSFREG
-2151 AKIFA
+2151 AKAFA
-2156 EDALDT
+2156 EDALD
-2162 ARAKLDERIKKA
+2162 AAMAKLDERIEKA
-2174 EKAMEDSRGDNGTYK
+2174 EKIGDT
-2189 DEAAFD
+2189 A
-2195 ENAELVETLKGKRK
+2195 TLKDLDGLRG
-2209 ELNEIGERIKHGFDD
+2209 ELRDIGERIKHGFDEN
-2224 RAPKGE
+2224 APKSE

-2244 VEKIDDYED
+2244 VEKIDGYED
-2253 IGDFVSRRGE
+2253 IGNFVSRRGRE
-2263 KRTGIKSIDKFN
+2263 RTGVKSVDEFN
-2275 DKWYDEIDGRADP
+2275 DRWYDEADGRAAPRDI
-2288 STIGYGIEISW
+2288 TYGVDNSSPA
-2299 NEADRRIAD
+2299 ADRETIDRARD
-2308 YARTY
+2308 YLHDTVT
-2313 LEEDISFDKGVYDK
+2313 FDKGVYEK

-2404 RDAAGGMV
+2404 RDAAGSVV
-2412 RAIGSGD
+2412 RAIESGD
-2419 KSAAGSAES
+2419 KSSAGSAES

-2433 VENGAEI
+2433 VENGGEI

-2450 AELPEAKR
+2450 AGLPEAKR

-2473 SMKDKPS
+2473 SMKDKTS
-2480 IADEASKLADEVD
+2480 VADEASKLADEVD
-2493 AAIAVEEAESA
+2493 AAIAAEEAEGA

-2509 SAPSGRGTG
+2509 AAPSGRGTG
-2518 ALPQDEPLPQGTTT
+2518 ALPQDEPKPTGTTT

-2563 MRMPKWAAGHF
+2563 VRMPKWAAGHF

-2619 DLGHQLYPSGPG
+2619 DLGHQLYPAGG
-2631 MPKPNSYI
+2631 PKPNSYV
-2639 GEGFAEYIRGYICNA
+2639 GEGFAEYVRGYICNA

-2663 MDAWFRGNFKA
+2663 MDTWFRGDFKA

-2744 IDKLFHWQDEF
+2744 IDKLYHWQDEF

-2808 TSLLGNVKT
+2808 TSLLGNTRT

-2825 SDFSHKEQEAW
+2825 ADFSHKEQEAW

-3033 LKEAADDYSARTGED
+3033 LKEAADDYAARTGKDE
-3048 AIPIH
+3048 IPIH
-3053 EFINDLATYTDPMGN
+3053 EFIDDLSTYTDPMGN
-3068 ASMLSIFRD
+3068 ASMLSIFRE
-3077 KPSNGKHNLV
+3077 KPSQGKHNLV
-3087 SVYVDGRLHTYELP
+3087 SVYVDGKLHTYELP

-3119 RAERMFGL
+3119 WAERTFGL

-3198 ITKEQKWH
+3198 VTKEQKWH

-3218 QSLQAYGVVDWALM
+3218 QSLQAYGAVDWALM
-3232 KPVIKVTSD
+3232 KPVIKATSD
-3241 ILSLPE
+3241 ILSFPE
-3247 LGPRIREFNGILQKC
+3247 LGPRVREFNGILQKC

-3277 SHAKDVSID
+3277 SHAKDISID
-3286 FQRAGRYMKHI
+3286 FQRAGRLMKHI
-3297 NHYYPFSNAMWR
+3297 NHFIPFSNAMWR
-3309 GTEQS
+3309 GTEQT

-3319 LLNALPHQFEDRNLQ
+3319 LLNALPHQFEDRNLA
-3334 RGMKTV
+3334 RGMKNA

-3360 GDEEDRRQAFEREP
+3360 GDDEDRRRAFERDP
-3374 KEKWEYEHV
+3374 VEKWEYEHI
-3383 GDWRIPLPFEMGY
+3383 GDWRIPLPFELGY
-3396 IFGALPKAAV
+3396 IFGAIPKAAI
-3406 YEMYGDKGAIKE
+3406 YEMYGDEGAMKE
-3418 CLKSFS
+3418 CLKSFN
-3424 QAIPLKYLDPEIA
+3424 QAMPSKYISPEIS
-3437 LGSVSLFTPI
+3437 LGSISLFTPI

-3462 PEHIKENR
+3462 PEHIMENR

-3521 DTSRLQQ
+3521 DTSRIRQ

-3548 GDFYKFGEEAKQK
+3548 SDFYKFGEEAKQK
-3561 LGSGKISLE
+3561 LGSGKLSLE
-3570 EYGKF
+3570 EYGRF

-3583 ELTAKFNAMREIRA
+3583 ELTESFNAMRAIRA
-3597 DKSIPLAEQDER
+3597 DESIPLAEQDARVQEIAER
-3609 VNEIAKEV
+3609 VNES
-3617 NDAIR
+3617 IR
-3622 DFNARDDYRQRGIA
+3622 AFNARDDYRQRGIA
-3636 YAASHLTGSTLESL
+3636 YAASHLTGSTPESL
-3650 DDETR
+3650 DEDTR

-3670 VQALIRFGNETVLV
+3670 VQSLIRFGNETVLV

-3704 VNRLLMIMQRR
+3704 VNRLLMLMQKR

>member
-55 VPKAEYEE
+55 IPKAEYDE

-102 DEYLNSPDGVEA
+102 DEYLNSPDGAED
-114 KRRQE
+114 KKRQE
-119 AANAEMERME
+119 AMKAEIAKME
-129 AERPGFLSELGRNM
+129 AETPGFWTHLGRGL
-143 FTAGGIREV
+143 FTANGVREI
-152 AEDSAWAKPYAYA
+152 AEESAWAKPYAYA

-182 IEQGIGHLV
+182 IEQGVGHLV

-205 LVERNLPTD
+205 WVERNMPTD
-214 MLDTKKPGA
+214 MLNTKKPGA

-265 YMQVYDDAIAHGC
+265 YMQVYDDAIQHGC

-389 RIKWGDE
+389 RIKWGDD

-422 PEAAQKIYMAR
+422 PEAAEKIYMAR

-497 SDEGVNN
+497 SEEGVNN

-531 QIVDEAVKTTETKGE
+531 QIVDEAVKVTETKGE
-546 RLLRQKAVAK
+546 RLRRQRAVVK

-570 ESEKAAAGEQQPMKV
+570 EAEKAAAGEQKPMKV

-591 GNRIEP
+591 GKRIEP
-597 VSAAEEPVKAPE
+597 NPSVKAPE
-609 DAKKATETP
+609 ESPEAPETP
-618 AEATK
+618 AETPK
-623 QTAEAPVEVPKT
+623 TTPEAPAEVPKA
-635 PDVRKSAENPPP
+635 PDARESAENPPP
-647 TASEEVAPNKE
+647 TASVEAGPNKE

-663 SAPTPVLERP
+663 SAPSPVLARP
-673 AASAADE
+673 AASAPAE
-680 APKKTAVEEYEGR
+680 VPKTE
-693 LGAKTKDGRPVAPFT
+693 AKTPA
-708 PGLRNGVGSTKDF
+708 
-721 RDKRLAEMGTDF
+721 
-733 EHATYEQLQQIT
+733 
-745 NEKNEIE
+745 
-752 NRSKKIEKDWYA
+752 
-764 SLPDG
+764 
-769 TIVHPGEGQ
+769 
-778 AGCAIMKV
+778 
-786 DGKWYN
+786 
-792 LNADGKLDHQQL
+792 
-804 DHNGKPLGSPYR
+804 
-816 VEHNIG
+816 
-822 SVTTPIPESSRVE
+822 E
-835 TPKTDAKSRVGQPEA
+835 TPKAEAEGVHETGETVPEA
-850 TPSAHTPVQER
+850 GKEASKTAPDVPKTAEVVSKTETAETGIGTKKAPEVAEKREER
-861 PTESTAGEMVELS
+861 P
-874 SFRGYRIKGRS
+874 
-885 SVYGEN
+885 
-891 AHKLSKEDLDELE
+891 
-904 RRVRAFIKIDGA
+904 
-916 RRVSAADT
+916 
-924 WNNAKE
+924 
-930 RDYYKAELALSEF
+930 
-943 EDTHPGTVSLDMIS
+943 
-957 NGPQRQTT
+957 
-965 QGIKSSIEWL
+965 
-975 EGKVREEEAKKDGR
+975 
-989 TSEIDGRTSEI
+989 
-1000 ASDTELDY
+1000 
-1008 RSWLKKYKLRDSKK
+1008 
-1022 LRAEFERRLKFAKSL
+1022 
-1037 EENPPADTPN
+1037 
-1047 TEADGA
+1047 
-1053 HSTNA
+1053 
-1058 VQEDVSEAVLDR
+1058 
-1070 PTETRAG
+1070 
-1077 GSSPKERF
+1077 
-1085 EQRVVLGRGGNKV
+1085 
-1098 VAAVGKVL
+1098 
-1106 SKEQAEHVAKALE
+1106 
-1119 AAGVKYPSVVEKQ
+1119 
-1132 GKYSVSYFSSED
+1132 
-1144 TDKVISVINEL
+1144 
-1155 KQKTKSEIKKES
+1155 
-1167 EENAAEERARLAEQE
+1167 
-1182 RTLFLQNHGAE
+1182 
-1193 SGIVEKM
+1193 
-1200 GFVNNTQKQAVVD
+1200 
-1213 AMLDNPTNKDWR
+1213 
-1225 RHLSI
+1225 
-1230 QSGKVL
+1230 
-1236 KFLKE
+1236 
-1241 NGVDVSAIKDPDSL
+1241 
-1255 RKALIDFK
+1255 
-1263 ENTASTKAEP
+1263 
-1273 PDESATGAKNQPE
+1273 ESA
-1286 VSEKRV
+1286 
-1292 GKPASPELEQKN
+1292 ELEQKN

-1315 RELMA
+1315 RELM
-1320 AKDDLR
+1320 
-1326 SVERPT
+1326 SV
-1332 WTDKDTAEDKQKY
+1332 Q
-1345 HDEIIAPREKRIA
+1345 DEIRKLNSVSTSGAGAVMSAYQRDEKISNREKRVA

-1365 SKRAPATDFE
+1365 SKRAPATDFAD
-1375 PFNGKTNPKKA
+1375 FDGKPDPKKA
-1386 AKLVADF
+1386 AKVLEDF
-1393 VLNPSVGT
+1393 TYKQNKEEVSKKIHDDLSRVY
-1401 NSSIMSPFH
+1401 H
-1410 DKKNGV
+1410 DKEAGLA
-1416 VVATDGRIMIA
+1416 VASDGRILIA
-1427 TKHGFDPNGKSDDAF
+1427 SKHGFDPNADNGDVAF
-1442 PNWKELVKFTEQY
+1442 PNWRHVVGPTDTNSKLAAK
-1455 IASNGGSTVSVNPT
+1455 VNPT
-1469 AIIGACKNAVR
+1469 ELAKVC
-1480 FARTTGADEDKTIIA
+1480 KTISRLAKATDGEGEHGPLVA
-1495 IKFGDRVK
+1495 INFGGNHVSYFSASQLAK
-1503 LYSTK
+1503 V
-1508 YMMKAAKA
+1508 AKA
-1516 MEANGISEIT
+1516 MEANGLTELRTSEEFNRPAIASNGDTSIVIMPYRTADIET
-1526 SGNGTGPSIAKN
+1526 SG
-1538 ADTTIIL
+1538 
-1545 AGLRGVDPNDVGR
+1545 RGDVSG
-1558 FDGADIVVNGHNG
+1558 FVVNGHNG
-1571 RIIAAPERTDT
+1571 RIITAPGRTDI
-1582 GYQYGHERLDQLKA
+1582 GFQYGHERLKEEREHYDKYQKEKLDFA
-1596 DYESYR
+1596 RQTTFYR
-1602 ARNVKTAKDTNLYKL
+1602 AIEKAMKDGVTDPEKIYDSTLPPE
-1617 IVEAR
+1617 EAR
-1622 KKGVS
+1622 MSVDTPFAK
-1627 DPKAIYDGGKLNNKF
+1627 
-1642 DQLKP
+1642 LKP
-1647 ELKEDFAK
+1647 EVQKDFINI
-1655 WVNAESDEKTAEL
+1655 VNSKDMDEVAQK
-1668 IAEYMMENDKY
+1668 IAEYVMEHDH
-1679 PSNKKERLREIA
+1679 SRHGRKEMLRDIA

-1731 KKAADENPVA
+1731 KKAADEKSVA
-1741 EDKPVEP
+1741 EEKPVEP
-1748 TNGGED
+1748 TKGGEA
-1754 PADEPSRTKESVR
+1754 PADEPSGTKESVR
-1767 LGFEISDL
+1767 LGVEISDL
-1775 IFKHLKAQATAKNN
+1775 IANHLKAQATAKNN
-1789 ASGRKLKD
+1789 ASGRKFKD
-1797 EAKAALVNR
+1797 EAKSALVDR
-1806 LSSLTDAEYADV
+1806 LSSLSDSEYADV

-1850 NAAKPKQEPKK
+1850 NAAEQKAEQKK

-1886 TDAIR
+1886 TNAIR

-1917 RGIASELK
+1917 RGIASVLK

-1959 LEKRIDFGGDV
+1959 LEKRVDFGGDV
-1970 GVTTEAELVDKA
+1970 GVTTEAKFVEKA
-1982 VKGGKSVVTAEVTTS
+1982 VGDKNAEIDYSIRTTSGGKSKVVYWLKGSEITKTAFDYAKSIGVKLAEGLEDNAKRELDVVEAKKRNNLQDVSDDAIRQRYESALEWKKKLSPHTRSYTENEQKIADLKLILDEIDRKEGAKRERGASVAGDEYENLTATQREVVEELDGITNFRREADGTIRFDIKKGDDVVHAYMSKDDIGWKDADAKAKDGAKTSVIEKAKEGSAKSLSDFEKYIKGLSVEELKVLRGTFKRLDKKNNDGESVYVKKIEEQINRLQS
-1997 KSGKPKVNFLMDGN
+1997 KSEPE
-2011 FITATAANYAKA
+2011 
-2023 RGVKTDENS
+2023 KTSRTTE
-2032 LARASEHLTLYSAV
+2032 A
-2046 DAHETYMKSKGFTG
+2046 
-2060 GRIESYTSDKA
+2060 
-2071 IEELLLQ
+2071 
-2078 RRFSNPLT
+2078 
-2086 PSDNVLAKA
+2086 
-2095 LREVKD
+2095 
-2101 ARIKRGDWD
+2101 
-2110 PGSVLGKDTKP
+2110 KP

-2131 GKFTDS
+2131 GKFIDS
-2137 VYETYRSELSFRDG
+2137 VYETYDSAPSFREG
-2151 AKIFA
+2151 AKAFA
-2156 EDALDT
+2156 EDALDA
-2162 ARAKLDERIKKA
+2162 ARAKLDERIEKA
-2174 EKAMEDSRGDNGTYK
+2174 EKIGDT
-2189 DEAAFD
+2189 A
-2195 ENAELVETLKGKRK
+2195 TLKDLDGLRG
-2209 ELNEIGERIKHGFDD
+2209 ELRDIGERIKHGFDEN
-2224 RAPKGE
+2224 APKSE

-2244 VEKIDDYED
+2244 VEKIDGYED
-2253 IGDFVSRRGE
+2253 IGHFVSRRGHE
-2263 KRTGIKSIDKFN
+2263 RTGVKSVDEFN
-2275 DKWYDEIDGRADP
+2275 DRWYDEADGRAAPRDI
-2288 STIGYGIEISW
+2288 TYGVDKSSPA
-2299 NEADRRIAD
+2299 ADRETVDRARD
-2308 YARTY
+2308 YLHETV
-2313 LEEDISFDKGVYDK
+2313 SFDKGVYEK

-2404 RDAAGGMV
+2404 RDAAGSV
-2412 RAIGSGD
+2412 ARAIESGD
-2419 KSAAGSAES
+2419 KSSAGSAES

-2433 VENGAEI
+2433 VENGGEI

-2450 AELPEAKR
+2450 AGLPEAKR

-2473 SMKDKPS
+2473 SMKDKTS
-2480 IADEASKLADEVD
+2480 VADEASKLADEVD
-2493 AAIAVEEAESA
+2493 AAIAAEEAEGA

-2509 SAPSGRGTG
+2509 AAPSGRGTG
-2518 ALPQDEPLPQGTTT
+2518 ALPQDEPKPTGTVT

-2563 MRMPKWAAGHF
+2563 VRMPKWAAGHF
-2574 EGAYR
+2574 EPTYR

-2619 DLGHQLYPSGPG
+2619 DLGHQLYPAGG
-2631 MPKPNSYI
+2631 PKPNSYV
-2639 GEGFAEYIRGYICNA
+2639 GEGFAEYVRGYICNA

-2663 MDAWFRGNFKA
+2663 MDTWFRVDFKA

-2732 ASTILKGMKKSG
+2732 ASIILKGMKKSG
-2744 IDKLFHWQDEF
+2744 IDKLYHWQDEF

-2765 DTVRA
+2765 DAVRA

-2808 TSLLGNVKT
+2808 TSLLGNTRT

-2825 SDFSHKEQEAW
+2825 ADFSHKEQEAW

-2869 YDSPKFQQALQRVTD
+2869 YDSPKYQQALQRVTD

-3033 LKEAADDYSARTGED
+3033 LKEAADDYAARTGKDE
-3048 AIPIH
+3048 IPIH
-3053 EFINDLATYTDPMGN
+3053 EFIDDLSTYTDPMGN
-3068 ASMLSIFRD
+3068 ASMLSIFRE
-3077 KPSNGKHNLV
+3077 KPSHGKHNLV
-3087 SVYVDGRLHTYELP
+3087 SVYVDGKLHTYELP
-3101 DMKWANM
+3101 DMMWANM

-3119 RAERMFGL
+3119 WAERTFGL

-3158 SESGALPML
+3158 SESGAIPML

-3198 ITKEQKWH
+3198 VTKEQKWH

-3218 QSLQAYGVVDWALM
+3218 QSLQAYDAVDWVLI
-3232 KPVIKVTSD
+3232 KPVIKATSD
-3241 ILSLPE
+3241 ILSFPE
-3247 LGPRIREFNGILQKC
+3247 LGPRVREFNGIRQKC

-3277 SHAKDVSID
+3277 SHAKDISID
-3286 FQRAGRYMKHI
+3286 FQRAGRLMKHI
-3297 NHYYPFSNAMWR
+3297 NHFIPFSNAMWR
-3309 GTEQS
+3309 GTEQT

-3319 LLNALPHQFEDRNLQ
+3319 LLNALPHQFEDRNLA
-3334 RGMKTV
+3334 RGMKNA

-3360 GDEEDRRQAFEREP
+3360 GDDEDRRRAFERDP
-3374 KEKWEYEHV
+3374 VEKWEYEHI
-3383 GDWRIPLPFEMGY
+3383 GDWRIPLPFELGY
-3396 IFGALPKAAV
+3396 IFGAIPKAAI
-3406 YEMYGDKGAIKE
+3406 YEMYGDEGAMKE
-3418 CLKSFS
+3418 CLKSFN
-3424 QAIPLKYLDPEIA
+3424 QAMPSKYISPEIS
-3437 LGSVSLFTPI
+3437 LGSISLFTPI

-3470 VKEDW
+3470 VKEDR

-3481 ELSKKIGGAIGES
+3481 ELSKKIGRAIGES

-3548 GDFYKFGEEAKQK
+3548 GDFYKFGKEAQQK
-3561 LGSGKISLE
+3561 LGSGKLSLE
-3570 EYGKF
+3570 EFGKYE
-3575 ASMNGTKE
+3575 SMNGIKN
-3583 ELTAKFNAMREIRA
+3583 ELTESFKAMRAIRA
-3597 DKSIPLAEQDER
+3597 DESIPLAEQDARVQEIAES
-3609 VNEIAKEV
+3609 VNES
-3617 NDAIR
+3617 IR
-3622 DFNARDDYRQRGIA
+3622 AFNARDDYRQRGIA

-3650 DDETR
+3650 DDDKR

-3670 VQALIRFGNETVLV
+3670 VQSLIRFGNETVLV

-3704 VNRLLMIMQRR
+3704 VNRLLMLMQKR